1 MKEVWRR
8 FEGGLL
14 ELSGRDCLAD
24 WQLSAG
30 LQRWG
35 SLVGTGDIALTTDT
49 AYTADTADTAD
60 TNVVY

>member
-1 MKEVWRR
+1 M
-8 FEGGLL
+8 L